1 MPHLTSR
8 MKGKTTNET
17 YQVTVL
23 LLRSYIIYDHLN
35 STKALIF
42 DIVRYTTYGK
52 YSLLSRRNYFNL
64 MENYEF

>member
-23 LLRSYIIYDHLN
+23 SLRSYIIYDHLN
-35 STKALIF
+35 STKALMF
-42 DIVRYTTYGK
+42 NIVRYTTYGK